1 MLKNIG
7 STQPHRTV
15 SHLPNTKN
23 LLLAALSLD
32 VYEHLKNNMEQVE
45 LSSGSI
51 LNRPNETINEVY
63 FPLTCLISV
72 TITMMDGMTVE
83 AGVVGSREMVGINAF
98 MGGRETTQT
107 EYIVQVP
114 GKAMKM
120 KADLLLSEFD
130 TNKSLRDVMLKYTQ
144 AYMAQISQNVACNRL
159 HTIEQRMARW
169 LLESSDRLASDELF
183 LSHEF
188 LSNMLGV
195 RRSGVTETAQRLQEK
210 GLIQCSR
217 KKIKIID
224 PQSLEETSCECY
236 GVIKDEYDRL
246 LRFKLER

>member
-1 MLKNIG
+1 M
-7 STQPHRTV
+7 TTE
-15 SHLPNTKN
+15 N
-23 LLLAALSLD
+23 LLLAALPPDL
-32 VYEHLKNNMEQVE
+32 YKQLKKNMEQVE
-45 LSSGSI
+45 LSYGEI
-51 LNRPNETINEVY
+51 LNRPGETIEEVY

-114 GKAMKM
+114 GKAVRM
-120 KADLLLSEFD
+120 KANLLLHEFD

-169 LLESSDRLASDELF
+169 LLESSDRLNSDQLF

-188 LSNMLGV
+188 LSHMLGV
-195 RRSGVTETAQRLQEK
+195 RRASISETASHLQDK
-210 GLIQCSR
+210 GLIQYSR
-217 KKIKIID
+217 NQIKTID
-224 PQSLEETSCECY
+224 RQGLEETSCECY
-236 GVIKDEYDRL
+236 GVIKQEYDRL
-246 LRFKLER
+246 LNFKLER

>member
-1 MLKNIG
+1 M
-7 STQPHRTV
+7 TTE
-15 SHLPNTKN
+15 N
-23 LLLAALSLD
+23 LLLAALPPDL
-32 VYEHLKNNMEQVE
+32 YKQLEKNMEQVE
-45 LSSGSI
+45 LSYGEI
-51 LNRPNETINEVY
+51 LNRPGDTIEEVY

-72 TITMMDGMTVE
+72 TITMMDGITVE

-114 GKAMKM
+114 GKAVRM
-120 KADLLLSEFD
+120 KADLLLHEFD

-169 LLESSDRLASDELF
+169 LLESSDRLNSDQLF

-188 LSNMLGV
+188 LSHMLGV
-195 RRSGVTETAQRLQEK
+195 RRASISETASHLQNK
-210 GLIQCSR
+210 GLIQYSR
-217 KKIKIID
+217 NQIKTID
-224 PQSLEETSCECY
+224 RQGLEETSCECY
-236 GVIKDEYDRL
+236 RVIKQEYDRL
-246 LRFKLER
+246 LNFKLEK

>member
-1 MLKNIG
+1 MA
-7 STQPHRTV
+7 PE
-15 SHLPNTKN
+15 N
-23 LLLAALSLD
+23 LLLTAFPPNL
-32 VYEHLKNNMEQVE
+32 YKQLKKNMEQVE
-45 LSSGSI
+45 LSYGEI
-51 LNRPNETINEVY
+51 LNRPGETIEEVY

-72 TITMMDGMTVE
+72 TITMMDGITVE

-114 GKAMKM
+114 GKAVRM
-120 KADLLLSEFD
+120 KAHLLLHEFD

-169 LLESSDRLASDELF
+169 LLESSDRLNSDQLF

-188 LSNMLGV
+188 LSHMLGV
-195 RRSGVTETAQRLQEK
+195 RRASISETASHLQDK
-210 GLIQCSR
+210 GLIQYGR
-217 KKIKIID
+217 NQIKTID
-224 PQSLEETSCECY
+224 RHGLEETSCECY
-236 GVIKDEYDRL
+236 GVIKQEYDRL
-246 LRFKLER
+246 LNFKLEK